1 MRARAHTHIY
11 KIKERRIKIT
21 ILKEFLEKKLK
32 NLDLA

>member
-21 ILKEFLEKKLK
+21 ILKEFLKKLK
-32 NLDLA
+32 ILDLA